1 MSAAWCTCASKAGR
15 RPPEQHFRGSR
26 RPGHRPAC
34 VCRPDVRHDARPVAC
49 VLKFRRAAPTQ
60 SGRHSIRQAPSRGNP
75 SMYENDQGTAATV
88 QQLTFSLADEE
99 YGVDILSVREIRGWS
114 RVTRIPQ
121 TPACLL
127 GVLNLRGAI
136 VPIMDLRLRFGLERE
151 AYGDSTVVIIV
162 AVAERLFGI
171 VVDAVSDV
179 ADIDP
184 AAIKPVPDMGAIV
197 DTRYLKGLATH
208 VERMVLLLD
217 VEKLMRPEDVETL
230 DAALS
235 QVREVEVDRKSTR
248 L

>member
-1 MSAAWCTCASKAGR
+1 
-15 RPPEQHFRGSR
+15 
-26 RPGHRPAC
+26 
-34 VCRPDVRHDARPVAC
+34 
-49 VLKFRRAAPTQ
+49 
-60 SGRHSIRQAPSRGNP
+60 
-75 SMYENDQGTAATV
+75 MYEDNAATAPTV
-88 QQLTFSLADEE
+88 QQLTFDLAGEE

-121 TPACLL
+121 TPDYVL

-136 VPIMDLRLRFGLERE
+136 VPVMDLRLRFGLARE
-151 AYGDSTVVIIV
+151 SYGDSTVVIIV

-179 ADIDP
+179 VDIEP

-208 VERMVLLLD
+208 VERMVMLLD

-230 DAALS
+230 DAALTD
-235 QVREVEVDRKSTR
+235 VR
-248 L
+248 

>member
-1 MSAAWCTCASKAGR
+1 
-15 RPPEQHFRGSR
+15 
-26 RPGHRPAC
+26 
-34 VCRPDVRHDARPVAC
+34 
-49 VLKFRRAAPTQ
+49 
-60 SGRHSIRQAPSRGNP
+60 
-75 SMYENDQGTAATV
+75 MYENNAATAPTV
-88 QQLTFSLADEE
+88 QQLTFSLAGEE

-121 TPACLL
+121 TPDYLL

-136 VPIMDLRLRFGLERE
+136 VPVMDLRLRFGLARE
-151 AYGDSTVVIIV
+151 NYGDSTVVIIV

-179 ADIDP
+179 VDIEP

-208 VERMVLLLD
+208 VERMVMLLD

-230 DAALS
+230 DAALTG
-235 QVREVEVDRKSTR
+235 VRDVEVAA
-248 L
+248 